1 MVNPDIEP
9 VIQSA
14 MQGNREAFTEIVR
27 RYQSFAFQLA
37 YGILHDRME
46 AEDAVQESFTKAFF
60 SIKKLKSVYAFHS
73 WLSRI
78 VTNICLDRIKKRRAT
93 IQTEDIESI
102 VDVYPSVHQEQ
113 LESMDRL
120 SLQEAVAKLSP
131 EKRAVVILRE
141 VHGFDYQEI
150 ANILSIPLGTVK
162 SRLRDGRLQMR
173 NFLLQQ
179 EDEEEI

>member
-78 VTNICLDRIKKRRAT
+78 VTNICLDRIKKTTRYDSNRRYRKH
-93 IQTEDIESI
+93 SRR
-102 VDVYPSVHQEQ
+102 V
-113 LESMDRL
+113 
-120 SLQEAVAKLSP
+120 SLCSS
-131 EKRAVVILRE
+131 R
-141 VHGFDYQEI
+141 
-150 ANILSIPLGTVK
+150 TV
-162 SRLRDGRLQMR
+162 RIDGSSFAARGSC
-173 NFLLQQ
+173 
-179 EDEEEI
+179 